1 MIKGRL
7 GSSFTNY
14 SSDWEYV
21 VGDTMTTITRYI
33 GSNTKVQVPE
43 KIEKKPVQIQANT
56 AFVDNYD
63 IRGITIPNSVTFS
76 NGGEAS
82 SAFAYCHNLTGVTIP
97 NGTTNLAYG
106 FQGCYNFYPN
116 NWSNLFPNSV
126 TNLAGCFSDAASDQ
140 YIYNLVL
147 PSNVTNISS
156 MLSGLWGAYLCGAQ
170 VNIPDKVTD
179 MSYFFAD
186 SGSIETSISIG
197 LNVKNIAG
205 AFSYFQQGGFT
216 GSFSSYWPNVTNA
229 ENAFYGTYFSNGEQ
243 DIYIN
248 APKLINGQGMFG
260 HTSFLYGSRFKLM
273 APNLINFSSGLEGD
287 QREDIES
294 AYLYVPNV
302 TNLSSAFYGRSRLT
316 NISGTFSNATDIT
329 SMCSGCYLLN
339 NTVYTPKAINMAYA
353 YSECY
358 ELRTATFPSNVQNIV
373 GAYYY
378 CEWLNKIQNI
388 PSSVTNMAS
397 TFHGCSEFSGDV
409 FIDSTEITNFTNCFA
424 YTSLPKAVYIN
435 SSTNSWY
442 AAQEQINGQNGVIV
456 FDRKYT
462 EDSTAFSSNFT
473 YEETSDKVIITNYK
487 GSGTTAFI
495 PSRFNGKQ
503 VYLGAGSY
511 TYDSYYG
518 ETTINSPFA
527 NKANLQYL
535 YISPGVESMGG
546 AMSYMFY
553 NCRNLKEVPFLPNG
567 VMDLSH
573 AFEDCYNL
581 TTAPYLPNSV
591 TNMTNT
597 FYYCSNLTGN
607 INIPGS
613 VINLHYT
620 FSQCPNITGVTLNDG
635 IQNMAYAFSGA
646 SFLTNYT
653 GTISIPSSVQN
664 LAYGFSGTNV
674 KSVYIS
680 NYAQISNMRNAFVG
694 CNSLTTAP
702 NIPYATTDM
711 MYCFRGCNSLTKAPN
726 IPSNVVNMQYAF
738 AYCTNM
744 TTGPSN
750 FSGGAN
756 ISYCFQNCNALNSS
770 ITLPTTM
777 TSGNYMFANCTVFN
791 QPVTVPNGANTY
803 FYGAFQNCKALN
815 SRINIGNKVQNMAS
829 MLVNCWAYRNSVYVY
844 SNTLTT
850 YAIAQVFNGTSN
862 NGSTSGTNGSKKMYV
877 YAGTTTN
884 ASVHNRYAHIDGY
897 WGCTV
902 YNIT

>member
-43 KIEKKPVQIQANT
+43 KIEKKPVQIQGNS
-56 AFVDNYD
+56 AFVDNYN

-76 NGGEAS
+76 NGGDAS
-82 SAFAYCHNLTGVTIP
+82 SAFAYCQNLTGVTIP
-97 NGTTNLAYG
+97 NGTTNLAYA

-116 NWSNLFPNSV
+116 NWSNFFPNSI
-126 TNLAGCFSDAASDQ
+126 TNLAGCFSGASDQ
-140 YIYNLVL
+140 YILSLVL

-156 MLSGLWGAYLCGAQ
+156 MFYDLWSTYLGGSQ

-179 MSYFFAD
+179 MSYFFSRA
-186 SGSIETSISIG
+186 GEIGASISIG
-197 LNVKNIAG
+197 SNVKNIAG
-205 AFSYFQQGGFT
+205 AFSYLSTGQFY

-229 ENAFYGTYFSNGEQ
+229 EYAFAGIYFSNGEQ
-243 DIYIN
+243 DVSIN
-248 APKLINGQGMFG
+248 APKLINGQGMCEL
-260 HTSFLYGSRFKLM
+260 TSFVYGSRFKLT
-273 APNLINFSSGLEGD
+273 APNLINFSSGLRGD
-287 QREDIES
+287 WDDDIES
-294 AYLYVPNV
+294 AYLYAPNA
-302 TNLSSAFYGRSRLT
+302 TNLSYAFYGRYGLR
-316 NISGTFSNATDIT
+316 NISGAFSKATDIIH
-329 SMCSGCYLLN
+329 MCSGCPSLN
-339 NTVYTPKAINMAYA
+339 NTVYTPNAINMAYA

-358 ELRTATFPSNVQNIV
+358 GLKTATFPSNVQNIV
-373 GAYYY
+373 GAYSY
-378 CEWLNKIQNI
+378 CEYLNKIQNI
-388 PSSVTNMAS
+388 PSSVTNMAY
-397 TFHGCSEFSGDV
+397 TFQSCHEFSGDIFV
-409 FIDSTEITNFTNCFA
+409 DSTEITDFTSCFE
-424 YTSLPKAVYIN
+424 YTYLPKAVYIN

-442 AAQEQINGQNGVIV
+442 AAQEQINGKNGVIV

-473 YEETSDKVIITNYK
+473 YEETGDKIIITNYK

-503 VYLGAGSY
+503 VYLGASDY

-535 YISPGVESMGG
+535 YISPGVESLGG

-553 NCRNLKEVPFLPNG
+553 NCCNLKEVPFLPNG

-573 AFEDCYNL
+573 AFHYCYNL
-581 TTAPYLPNSV
+581 TTTPYLPNSI

-597 FYYCSNLTGN
+597 FYFCLNLTGD
-607 INIPGS
+607 IHIPGS
-613 VINLHYT
+613 VMNLHYT
-620 FSQCPNITGVTLNDG
+620 FYQCPNITGVTLDEG

-646 SFLTNYT
+646 TFLTNYS

-680 NYAQISNMRNAFVG
+680 NYAQISNMRNAFAG

-702 NIPYATTDM
+702 NIPYATKDM
-711 MYCFRGCNSLTKAPN
+711 MYCFRGCNGLTKAPN

-738 AYCTNM
+738 AYCANM

-756 ISYCFQNCNALNSS
+756 ISYCFQNCTALNSS

-815 SRINIGNKVQNMAS
+815 SRINIGNQVQNMAA
-829 MLVNCWAYRNSVYVY
+829 MLLNCWAYRNHVYVY

-862 NGSTSGTNGSKKMYV
+862 NGSTSGTNGSKRMYV
-877 YAGTTTN
+877 YPGTTTN
-884 ASVHNRYAHIDGY
+884 ASVYNRYAYINGY

>member
-1 MIKGRL
+1 
-7 GSSFTNY
+7 
-14 SSDWEYV
+14 
-21 VGDTMTTITRYI
+21 MTTITRYI
-33 GSNTKVQVPE
+33 GSNTKVLVPE
-43 KIEKKPVQIQANT
+43 KIEKKPVQIQAT
-56 AFVDNYD
+56 AFVDNYN

-76 NGGEAS
+76 NGDAC
-82 SAFAYCHNLTGVTIP
+82 SAFSYCSNLTGVTIP
-97 NGTTNLAYG
+97 NGTTNLVYG

-126 TNLAGCFSDAASDQ
+126 TNLASCFLDAAPDQ
-140 YIYNLVL
+140 DIYNLVL
-147 PSNVTNISS
+147 PTNATNISS
-156 MLSGLWGAYLCGAQ
+156 MFAGLYGGYLDGAQ

-179 MSYFFAD
+179 MSYLFA
-186 SGSIETSISIG
+186 GFGTINASISIG
-197 LNVKNIAG
+197 PNVKNMAG
-205 AFSYFQQGGFT
+205 AFSYFQYEGLY
-216 GSFSSYWPNVTNA
+216 GSVSSYWPNVTNA
-229 ENAFYGTYFSNGEQ
+229 EGVFQGTYFFNGGQ

-248 APKLINGQGMFG
+248 APKLINGQNMFRY
-260 HTSFLYGSRFKLM
+260 SYFPYGSRIKLM
-273 APNLINFSSGLEGD
+273 APNLINFSLGLEGD
-287 QREDIES
+287 WSDDIES
-294 AYLYVPNV
+294 AYLYVPNA
-302 TNLSSAFYGRSRLT
+302 TNLSYAFASRMALT
-316 NISGTFSNATDIT
+316 NISGAFYNATDI
-329 SMCSGCYLLN
+329 SGLCSSCYNLS
-339 NTVYTPKAINMAYA
+339 NTIYTPNAINMAHA
-353 YSECY
+353 YSSCY
-358 ELRTATFPSNVQNIV
+358 SLRTATFSPNIQNIA
-373 GAYYY
+373 GAYSY
-378 CEWLNKIQNI
+378 CENLNKIQNI
-388 PSSVTNMAS
+388 PSSVTNMAY
-397 TFHGCSEFSGDV
+397 TFEYCTEFSGDIFV
-409 FIDSTEITNFTNCFA
+409 DSTEVTDFMGCFEGT
-424 YTSLPKAVYIN
+424 YLPKAVYIN

-442 AAQEQINGQNGVIV
+442 AAQDQINGCDGVIV

-462 EDSTAFSSNFT
+462 EDSAAFSSNFT
-473 YEETSDKVIITNYK
+473 YEETGDKVIITNYK

-503 VYLGAGSY
+503 VYLGASDY

-518 ETTINSPFA
+518 ETTINSPFT

-573 AFEDCYNL
+573 AFHYCYNL
-581 TTAPYLPNSV
+581 TTTPYLPNSI

-597 FYYCSNLTGN
+597 FYYCSNLTGQ

-613 VINLHYT
+613 VINLHNT
-620 FSQCPNITGVTLNDG
+620 FYQCPNITGVTLSNG

-653 GTISIPSSVQN
+653 GTISIPNSVQN

-680 NYAQISNMRNAFVG
+680 NYAQISNMRNAFAG
-694 CNSLTTAP
+694 CNALTTAP
-702 NIPYATTDM
+702 NIPYATKDM
-711 MYCFRGCNSLTKAPN
+711 MYCFRGCNGLTKAPN

-738 AYCTNM
+738 AYCANM
-744 TTGPSN
+744 TTGPST

-756 ISYCFQNCNALNSS
+756 LSYCFQNCTALNSS

-777 TSGNYMFANCTVFN
+777 TSGNYMFTNCTAFN

-803 FYGAFQNCKALN
+803 FYSAFLNCKALN
-815 SRINIGNKVQNMAS
+815 SRINIGNQVQNMAS
-829 MLVNCWAYRNSVYVY
+829 MLVNCWAYRNYVYVY

-850 YAIAQVFNGTSN
+850 YAIASVFNGTSN
-862 NGSTSGTNGSKKMYV
+862 NGATTGTNGSKRMYV
-877 YAGTTTN
+877 YPGTTTN
-884 ASVHNRYAHIDGY
+884 ASVYNRYAYINGY